1 MGKPALLEL
10 LNLIE
15 LRLEDNPVLAYQ
27 TLLELIAF
35 VKSDIQYQSY
45 LPTLESIESS
55 YQLKC
60 MPQLLTPLPM
70 PYFHGQTS
78 KVLFQV
84 PLFLK
89 DQIQFKSETNLE
101 IRYLEQTMLEVA
113 FQPTSALPIQLDC
126 YQDLIKLKTFT
137 ITLVSP
143 VEMDN
148 LGL

>member
-27 TLLELIAF
+27 TLLELMSF

-45 LPTLESIESS
+45 LATLESIESS
-55 YQLKC
+55 YQLKV

-70 PYFHGQTS
+70 PYFHGQTI

-101 IRYLEQTMLEVA
+101 ISYLEQTMLEVA
-113 FQPTSALPIQLDC
+113 FQPTSALPIKLDC